1 MQDSSFA
8 NVILAPKCHADLLD
22 KTFHLTASRTTIRT
36 EVLAG
41 LTTFMTMS
49 YIIFVQPA
57 VLSTTGMDF
66 GAVLAATCIVSAI
79 GCFLMAFLANY
90 PIAVAPAMGHNFFF
104 AFTVVAGMD
113 YSWQVALGA
122 VFISGIVF
130 LLMSIWGVREA
141 LVQAIPDSLKRGIA
155 VGIGLLITLV
165 GLEWSGFLAANPATL
180 VTLGDLHHPAVWMS
194 GAGILVT
201 SALLVRRVA
210 RRDPRG
216 HSDQHGSGP
225 RLRNRPLPRI
235 RQRSAVDCA
244 DCVQAG
250 RCRSAEARRGSRDL
264 HVLLS
269 GSLRQH
275 RLADRHRR
283 AGRLHARRANCR
295 ALAKRCWRTPSE
307 HRLSGLLGNS
317 PVVSYIESAAGVA
330 EGGKTGLANIVTG
343 LLMLAGLFFAPLAQM
358 IGEGYKNPA
367 GLTLYP
373 TVAPALIV
381 VGAFMMRNVGR
392 IEWDDPLEYI
402 PAFITIAFIPFT
414 FSITDGIA
422 FGFISYVLLSVISGR
437 YRKLH
442 WLMVLFTALFVIR
455 YAAM

>member
-1 MQDSSFA
+1 MHNF
-8 NVILAPKCHADLLD
+8 LD
-22 KTFHLTASRTTIRT
+22 KTFHLTESRTTVRT

-41 LTTFMTMS
+41 VTTFMTMS

-66 GAVLAATCIVSAI
+66 RAVLAATCIVSAI

-104 AFTVVAGMD
+104 AFTVVAAMH
-113 YSWQVALGA
+113 YSWQLALGA

-141 LVQAIPDSLKRGIA
+141 LILAIPDSLKRGIA

-165 GLEWSGFLAANPATL
+165 GLEWGGFLAANPATL
-180 VTLGDLHHPAVWMS
+180 VTLGDLHHPAVWTS

-201 SALLVRRVA
+201 SVFLVRRM
-210 RRDPRG
+210 
-216 HSDQHGSGP
+216 HGAVLAGILTSTVLGLAFGIVRFHGIVSAP
-225 RLRNRPLPRI
+225 PSIAPIAFKLDIPGALKLGLVSVIFTFFFLDLFDSIGSLIGIAEQGGFMRNGELPRA
-235 RQRSAVDCA
+235 R
-244 DCVQAG
+244 
-250 RCRSAEARRGSRDL
+250 EAL
-264 HVLLS
+264 
-269 GSLRQH
+269 
-275 RLADRHRR
+275 LAD
-283 AGRLHARRANCR
+283 AVGTSVA
-295 ALAKRCWRTPSE
+295 
-307 HRLSGLLGNS
+307 GLLGNS

-330 EGGKTGLANIVTG
+330 EGGKTGLTNVVTG

-381 VGAFMMRNVGR
+381 IGAFMMRNVGR
-392 IEWDDPLEYI
+392 IEWGDPLEYI

-442 WLMVLFTALFVIR
+442 WLMVVFTILFIVR
-455 YAAM
+455 YAAL

>member
-1 MQDSSFA
+1 MQDF
-8 NVILAPKCHADLLD
+8 LER
-22 KTFHLTASRTTIRT
+22 TFHLTDSHTSIRT

-66 GAVLAATCIVSAI
+66 QAVLAATCVVSAF
-79 GCFLMAFLANY
+79 GCFLMALLANY

-104 AFTVVAGMD
+104 AFTVVAGMG
-113 YSWQVALGA
+113 YSWQIALGA

-130 LLMSIWGVREA
+130 LIMSIWGVREA

-180 VTLGDLHHPAVWMS
+180 VTLGNLHHPAVWMS
-194 GAGILVT
+194 AAGIVVTCVFLVRRSRGAILAGILT
-201 SALLVRRVA
+201 STLLGLVFGIVRFHGLVSAPPSIAPIAFKLDIIGALKLGAVPVIFIFFFLDLFDSIGSLIGIAEQGGFMRNGQLPRAREALL
-210 RRDPRG
+210 
-216 HSDQHGSGP
+216 
-225 RLRNRPLPRI
+225 
-235 RQRSAVDCA
+235 A
-244 DCVQAG
+244 DAIGTSV
-250 RCRSAEARRGSRDL
+250 
-264 HVLLS
+264 
-269 GSLRQH
+269 
-275 RLADRHRR
+275 
-283 AGRLHARRANCR
+283 
-295 ALAKRCWRTPSE
+295 
-307 HRLSGLLGNS
+307 SGLLGNS

-343 LLMLAGLFFAPLAQM
+343 LLMLSGLFFSPLAQM
-358 IGEGYKNPA
+358 IGEGDKSA
-367 GLTLYP
+367 SGLMLYP
-373 TVAPALIV
+373 TVAPALII

-392 IEWDDPLEYI
+392 IEWDDPLEYL

-422 FGFISYVLLSVISGR
+422 FGFISYVLLSLVSGR
-437 YRKLH
+437 HRKLH
-442 WLMVLFTALFVIR
+442 WLMVLFTVLFVIR
-455 YAAM
+455 YAAL

>member
-1 MQDSSFA
+1 MREF
-8 NVILAPKCHADLLD
+8 LD
-22 KTFHLTASRTTIRT
+22 RTFHLTDTSIRI

-66 GAVLAATCIVSAI
+66 QAVLAATCVVSAF
-79 GCFLMAFLANY
+79 GCFLMALLANY

-104 AFTVVAGMD
+104 AFTVVAGMG
-113 YSWQVALGA
+113 YSWQIALGA

-130 LLMSIWGVREA
+130 LIMSIWGVREA
-141 LVQAIPDSLKRGIA
+141 LVRAIPDSLKRGIA

-180 VTLGDLHHPAVWMS
+180 VTLGNLHHPEVWMS
-194 GAGILVT
+194 AAGIVVTCIFLVRRSRGAILAGILT
-201 SALLVRRVA
+201 STLLGLVFGIVRFHGLVSRPPSIAPIAFKLDIMGALKLGAVPVIFIFFFLDLFDSIGSLIGIAEQGGFMRNGQLPRAREALL
-210 RRDPRG
+210 
-216 HSDQHGSGP
+216 
-225 RLRNRPLPRI
+225 
-235 RQRSAVDCA
+235 A
-244 DCVQAG
+244 DAIGTSV
-250 RCRSAEARRGSRDL
+250 
-264 HVLLS
+264 
-269 GSLRQH
+269 
-275 RLADRHRR
+275 
-283 AGRLHARRANCR
+283 
-295 ALAKRCWRTPSE
+295 
-307 HRLSGLLGNS
+307 SGLLGNS

-343 LLMLAGLFFAPLAQM
+343 LLMLSGLFFSPLAQM
-358 IGEGYKNPA
+358 IGEGYKSA
-367 GLTLYP
+367 SGLTLYP

-392 IEWDDPLEYI
+392 IEWDDPLEYL

-422 FGFISYVLLSVISGR
+422 LGFISYVLLSLVSGR

-442 WLMVLFTALFVIR
+442 WLMVLFTVLFVIR
-455 YAAM
+455 YAAL

>member
-1 MQDSSFA
+1 MQEFLNRTFRLSDSHTS
-8 NVILAPKCHADLLD
+8 
-22 KTFHLTASRTTIRT
+22 IRT
-36 EVLAG
+36 EALAG

-66 GAVLAATCIVSAI
+66 QAILAATCIVSAF

-104 AFTVVAGMD
+104 AFTVVAGMG
-113 YSWQVALGA
+113 YSWQIALGA

-130 LLMSIWGVREA
+130 LIMSIWGVREA

-180 VTLGDLHHPAVWMS
+180 VTLGNLHHPAVWMS
-194 GAGILVT
+194 AGGIVVTCVFLVRRSRGAILAGILT
-201 SALLVRRVA
+201 STLLGLVFGIVRFHGLVSAPPSIAPIAFKLDIMGALKLGAVPVIFIFFFLDLFDSIGSLIGIAEQGGFMRNGQLPRAREALL
-210 RRDPRG
+210 
-216 HSDQHGSGP
+216 
-225 RLRNRPLPRI
+225 
-235 RQRSAVDCA
+235 A
-244 DCVQAG
+244 DAIGTSV
-250 RCRSAEARRGSRDL
+250 
-264 HVLLS
+264 
-269 GSLRQH
+269 
-275 RLADRHRR
+275 
-283 AGRLHARRANCR
+283 
-295 ALAKRCWRTPSE
+295 
-307 HRLSGLLGNS
+307 SGLLGNS

-343 LLMLAGLFFAPLAQM
+343 LLMLSGLFFSPLAQM
-358 IGEGYKNPA
+358 IGEGYKSA
-367 GLTLYP
+367 SGLTLYP
-373 TVAPALIV
+373 TVAPALII

-392 IEWDDPLEYI
+392 IEWDDPLEYL
-402 PAFITIAFIPFT
+402 PAFITMAFIPFT

-422 FGFISYVLLSVISGR
+422 FGFISYVLLSLVSGR

-442 WLMVLFTALFVIR
+442 WLMVLFTLLFVIR
-455 YAAM
+455 YAAL

>member
-1 MQDSSFA
+1 MKNF
-8 NVILAPKCHADLLD
+8 LD
-22 KTFHLTASRTTIRT
+22 RTFRLTASNTTVRT
-36 EVLAG
+36 EALAG

-66 GAVLAATCIVSAI
+66 QAVLAATCIVSAI

-104 AFTVVAGMD
+104 AFTVVAGMG

-122 VFISGIVF
+122 VFISGVVF

-141 LVQAIPDSLKRGIA
+141 LVHAIPDSLKRGIA

-165 GLEWSGFLAANPATL
+165 GLEWSGFLAASPATL
-180 VTLGDLHHPAVWMS
+180 VTLGDLHHPSVWMS
-194 GAGILVT
+194 AAGIIVTCILLARRSRGAILAGILT
-201 SALLVRRVA
+201 STVAGLAFGIVRFHGFVSAPPSIAPIALKLDVMGALRLGAAPVIFIFFFLDLFDSIGSLIGIAEQGGFMRNGQLPRAREALL
-210 RRDPRG
+210 
-216 HSDQHGSGP
+216 
-225 RLRNRPLPRI
+225 
-235 RQRSAVDCA
+235 A
-244 DCVQAG
+244 DAIGTSV
-250 RCRSAEARRGSRDL
+250 
-264 HVLLS
+264 
-269 GSLRQH
+269 
-275 RLADRHRR
+275 
-283 AGRLHARRANCR
+283 
-295 ALAKRCWRTPSE
+295 
-307 HRLSGLLGNS
+307 SGLMGNS

-330 EGGKTGLANIVTG
+330 EGGRTGLANVVTG

-358 IGEGYKNPA
+358 IGEGYKHPA

-392 IEWDDPLEYI
+392 IEWDDPVEYL
-402 PAFITIAFIPFT
+402 PAFITITFIPFT

-422 FGFISYVLLSVISGR
+422 FGFISYVILSVAAGR

-442 WLMVLFTALFVIR
+442 WLMLLFTVLFLIR
-455 YAAM
+455 YAAL

>member
-1 MQDSSFA
+1 M
-8 NVILAPKCHADLLD
+8 HGLLD
-22 KTFHLTASRTTIRT
+22 RTFHLTASQTTIRT
-36 EVLAG
+36 EILAG

-66 GAVLAATCIVSAI
+66 GAVMAATCVVSAI
-79 GCFLMAFLANY
+79 GCFLMAWLANY

-104 AFTVVAGMD
+104 AFTVVGAMK
-113 YSWQVALGA
+113 YPWQVALGA
-122 VFISGIVF
+122 VFISGVVF
-130 LLMSIWGVREA
+130 LVMSVWGIREA
-141 LVQAIPDSLKRGIA
+141 LIQAIPDSLKRGIA

-180 VTLGDLHHPAVWMS
+180 VTLGDLRHPAVWMS
-194 GAGILVT
+194 SAGILVT
-201 SALLVRRVA
+201 AVLLVRRVRGA
-210 RRDPRG
+210 ILAGILTSTLLGLALGIVRFHGFVSAPPSIAPIAFKLDIMGALRLGAIPVIFTFFFLDLFDSIGSLIGIAEQGGFMRDG
-216 HSDQHGSGP
+216 K
-225 RLRNRPLPRI
+225 LPRA
-235 RQRSAVDCA
+235 R
-244 DCVQAG
+244 
-250 RCRSAEARRGSRDL
+250 EAL
-264 HVLLS
+264 
-269 GSLRQH
+269 
-275 RLADRHRR
+275 LAD
-283 AGRLHARRANCR
+283 AVGTSAA
-295 ALAKRCWRTPSE
+295 
-307 HRLSGLLGNS
+307 GLLGNS

-330 EGGKTGLANIVTG
+330 EGGRTGLANVVTG

-358 IGEGYKNPA
+358 IGEGYRNPA

-422 FGFISYVLLSVISGR
+422 FGFISYVLLSVFSGR

-442 WLMVLFTALFVIR
+442 WLMILFTVLFVIR
-455 YAAM
+455 YAFV